1 MRNLLTQTVSVT
13 SRREPRH
20 SLMGCGSTK
29 LAVQPQLVKPGSVQP
44 GGAVTPAPPKRRNSY
59 QSPEMHLGMVEEHL
73 GGGINP
79 FAPGVVGTYSNHG
92 MKPGEY
98 GKPGGKINQACA

>member
-1 MRNLLTQTVSVT
+1 
-13 SRREPRH
+13 
-20 SLMGCGSTK
+20 
-29 LAVQPQLVKPGSVQP
+29 
-44 GGAVTPAPPKRRNSY
+44 
-59 QSPEMHLGMVEEHL
+59 MVEEHL

-98 GKPGGKINQACA
+98 GKPGRKINQACA